1 METFPRT
8 GVTGFADA
16 MPRPTIKDVAQKAG
30 VGVGTVSR
38 VLNNSPKVTPET
50 RKLVL
55 DVIAELGFKPN
66 TVARQLSRKTR
77 VQNIGV
83 ITQPFISYR
92 AFAERLRGVQLALS
106 EAETEYELVLYT
118 VGSLAHYDE
127 RLTTIVQ
134 TGVVDGLII
143 IDLNLYEEQQ
153 TRLQKAKLPV
163 VGINH
168 LKNQAWPCIGTD
180 NVEGG
185 YLAGRYLLDCGHTR
199 IAYVGDELVD
209 TFEFISSAERFDG
222 FRQAL
227 ADCDISLP
235 EAYVQL
241 GSHDYEVARQ
251 SALNLFQL
259 SEPPSAIF
267 AMSDMQAFGCLAAAR
282 EMGLRVPED
291 VSIIGYDDLEFS
303 QHIGLTSVR
312 QHLELSGRIAI
323 DYLLC
328 LLQGNEIPPPQL
340 PPLEVI
346 ERQTTRKLKEVG

>member
-1 METFPRT
+1 MT
-8 GVTGFADA
+8 
-16 MPRPTIKDVAQKAG
+16 RPTIKDVAQKAG

-55 DVIAELGFKPN
+55 DIIAELGFKPN
-66 TVARQLSRKTR
+66 TVARQLSRKTH
-77 VQNIGV
+77 VHNIGV

-153 TRLQKAKLPV
+153 SRLQKAKLPV

-168 LKNQAWPCIGTD
+168 LKNQSWPCIGTD

-199 IAYVGDELVD
+199 IAYVGDELID
-209 TFEFISSAERFDG
+209 TFEFSSSAERYDG
-222 FRQAL
+222 FNQAL
-227 ADCDISLP
+227 TERGVTLP

-241 GSHDYEVARQ
+241 GPHDYDVAHQ
-251 SALNLFQL
+251 LALNLFRL
-259 SEPPSAIF
+259 PEPPSAIF

-282 EMGLRVPED
+282 EMGLRVPDD

-303 QHIGLTSVR
+303 QHVGLTSVR
-312 QHLELSGRIAI
+312 QHLELSGRVGIE
-323 DYLLC
+323 YLLC
-328 LLQGNEIPPPQL
+328 LLQGDEIPPPSL
-340 PPLEVI
+340 PPLQVI
-346 ERQTTRKLKEVG
+346 ERQTTRTLN

>member
-1 METFPRT
+1 M
-8 GVTGFADA
+8 A
-16 MPRPTIKDVAQKAG
+16 RPTIKDVAQKAG

-55 DVIAELGFKPN
+55 NVIAELGFKPN
-66 TVARQLSRKTR
+66 TVARQLSRKTH
-77 VQNIGV
+77 VHNIGV

-106 EAETEYELVLYT
+106 ESDTEYELVLYT
-118 VGSLAHYDE
+118 VSSLAHYDE
-127 RLTTIVQ
+127 RLTSIVQ
-134 TGVVDGLII
+134 TGIVDGLLI
-143 IDLNLYEEQQ
+143 IDLNVYEEQQ
-153 TRLQKAKLPV
+153 SRLKEAKLPV

-168 LKNQAWPCIGTD
+168 LKNQSWPCIGTD

-199 IAYVGDELVD
+199 IAYVGDELID
-209 TFEFISSAERFDG
+209 TFEFISSTERFDG
-222 FRQAL
+222 FKRAL
-227 ADCDISLP
+227 AERGVPLP
-235 EAYVQL
+235 KQYIQL
-241 GSHDYEVARQ
+241 GPHDYEVAHQ
-251 SALNLFQL
+251 LALNLFRL

-282 EMGLRVPED
+282 EMGLRVPDD

-303 QHIGLTSVR
+303 RHVGLTSVR
-312 QHLELSGRIAI
+312 QHLELSGRVGIE
-323 DYLLC
+323 YLLC
-328 LLQGNEIPPPQL
+328 LLQGDESPPPQL

-346 ERQTTRKLKEVG
+346 ERQTTRIFSEAVNRAKRPERS